1 LGFMLKTYA
10 EIFARVQL
18 RPHRKR
24 ISVAMADDPSVLA
37 ALKDVEQKGIAE
49 SILIGNPTRIQAL
62 AEELHFPV
70 SENQIVPAVEDQ
82 EIAALAVEQIRK
94 GRADILMKGHIA
106 TPILMKAVLDRDK
119 GLRKGDV
126 LSHVAVAEIP
136 TYPKFLIMGDG
147 GINITP
153 DLEAKKAILNNM
165 LQVSQKLQI
174 ARPKVAVLCPIEKVN
189 PKIPETIDAAELQKL
204 AEAGQFGNIILEGPI
219 AMDVALSAEAAAKK
233 GIKSAIAGQT
243 DVLLVPNITCGNA
256 LIKILMCLTESR
268 VGGLVVGATV
278 PIILL
283 SRSDNPEEKFNSILL
298 AILIAD

>member
-1 LGFMLKTYA
+1 MLKTYA
-10 EIFARVQL
+10 EIFEKVQL
-18 RPHRKR
+18 RPRRKR
-24 ISVAMADDPSVLA
+24 IAVAMADDPNVLA
-37 ALKDVEQKGIAE
+37 ALKDIEQKGIAE
-49 SILIGNPTRIQAL
+49 SILIGNPTRIRAL

-70 SENQIVPAVEDQ
+70 SENQIVPEIKDE

-136 TYPKFLIMGDG
+136 TYPKLLIMGDG
-147 GINITP
+147 GINIMP
-153 DLEAKKAILNNM
+153 DLETKKAILNNM
-165 LQVSQKLQI
+165 LQVCQKLQV
-174 ARPKVAVLCPIEKVN
+174 ACPKVAVLCPIEKVN
-189 PKIPETIDAAELQKL
+189 PKIPETVDAAELQKL

-219 AMDVALSAEAAAKK
+219 AMDVALVAEAATKK

-256 LIKILMCLTESR
+256 IIKILMCLTESR

-283 SRSDNPEEKFNSILL
+283 SRSDNPKEKFDSILL
-298 AILIAD
+298 AILIAE

>member
-1 LGFMLKTYA
+1 MLKTYA
-10 EIFARVQL
+10 EIFKKVQL
-18 RPHRKR
+18 RTHPKR
-24 ISVAMADDPSVLA
+24 IAVAMADDPSVLA

-165 LQVSQKLQI
+165 LQVGQKLQI
-174 ARPKVAVLCPIEKVN
+174 ACPKVAVLCPIEKVN

-204 AEAGQFGNIILEGPI
+204 ADAGQFGNIILEGPI

-283 SRSDNPEEKFNSILL
+283 SRSDNPEEKFDSILL

>member
-1 LGFMLKTYA
+1 MLRTYA
-10 EIFARVQL
+10 EIFEKVQL
-18 RPHRKR
+18 RQRRKR

-70 SENQIVPAVEDQ
+70 SENQIIPAVNEE

-136 TYPKFLIMGDG
+136 TYPKLLIMGDG

-153 DLEAKKAILNNM
+153 DLETKKAILYNM
-165 LQVSQKLQI
+165 LQVCQKLQI
-174 ARPKVAVLCPIEKVN
+174 ACPKVAVLCPIEKIN
-189 PKIPETIDAAELQKL
+189 PKIPETVDAAELHKL
-204 AEAGQFGNIILEGPI
+204 AEAGQFGNIILEGPV
-219 AMDVALSAEAAAKK
+219 ATDVALSAEAAAKK
-233 GIKSAIAGQT
+233 GIKSNIAGQT

-256 LIKILMCLTESR
+256 MIKILMCLTESR

>member
-1 LGFMLKTYA
+1 MLKTYA

-49 SILIGNPTRIQAL
+49 SILIGNPTQIQAL

-165 LQVSQKLQI
+165 LQVGQKLQI
-174 ARPKVAVLCPIEKVN
+174 ACPKVAVLCPIEKVN

-204 AEAGQFGNIILEGPI
+204 ADAGQFGNIILEGPI

-283 SRSDNPEEKFNSILL
+283 SRSDNPEEKFDSILL

>member
-1 LGFMLKTYA
+1 
-10 EIFARVQL
+10 
-18 RPHRKR
+18 
-24 ISVAMADDPSVLA
+24 MADDPSVLA

-49 SILIGNPTRIQAL
+49 SILIGNPTQIQAL

>member
-1 LGFMLKTYA
+1 
-10 EIFARVQL
+10 
-18 RPHRKR
+18 
-24 ISVAMADDPSVLA
+24 MADDPSVLA

-106 TPILMKAVLDRDK
+106 TPILMKAVLDREK

-165 LQVSQKLQI
+165 LQVGQKLQI
-174 ARPKVAVLCPIEKVN
+174 AHPKVAVLCPIEKVN

>member
-1 LGFMLKTYA
+1 MLKTYA
-10 EIFARVQL
+10 EIFKKVQL
-18 RPHRKR
+18 RTQPKR
-24 ISVAMADDPSVLA
+24 IAVAMADDPSVLA

-49 SILIGNPTRIQAL
+49 SILIGNPTRIRAL
-62 AEELHFPV
+62 AEELQFPV
-70 SENQIVPAVEDQ
+70 SENQIVSAIKDE

-106 TPILMKAVLDRDK
+106 TPILMKAVLDRDQ

-147 GINITP
+147 GINIMP
-153 DLEAKKAILNNM
+153 DLETKKAILNNM
-165 LQVSQKLQI
+165 LQVCQKLQI
-174 ARPKVAVLCPIEKVN
+174 ACPKVAVLCPIEKVN
-189 PKIPETIDAAELQKL
+189 PKIPETVDAAELQQL

-219 AMDVALSAEAAAKK
+219 AMDVALVAEAAAKK

-256 LIKILMCLTESR
+256 IIKILMCLTESR

>member
-1 LGFMLKTYA
+1 MLKTYA
-10 EIFARVQL
+10 EIFEKVQL
-18 RPHRKR
+18 RPRRKR
-24 ISVAMADDPSVLA
+24 IAVAMADDPNVLA
-37 ALKDVEQKGIAE
+37 ALKDIEQKGIAE
-49 SILIGNPTRIQAL
+49 SILIGNPTRIRAL

-70 SENQIVPAVEDQ
+70 SENQIVPEIKDE

-136 TYPKFLIMGDG
+136 TYPKLLIMGDG
-147 GINITP
+147 GINIMP
-153 DLEAKKAILNNM
+153 DLETKKAILNNM
-165 LQVSQKLQI
+165 LQVCQKLQV
-174 ARPKVAVLCPIEKVN
+174 ACPKVAVLCPIEKVN
-189 PKIPETIDAAELQKL
+189 PKIPETVDAAELQKL

-219 AMDVALSAEAAAKK
+219 AMDVALVAEAATKK
-233 GIKSAIAGQT
+233 GIKSAVAGQT

-256 LIKILMCLTESR
+256 IIKILMCLTESR

-283 SRSDNPEEKFNSILL
+283 SRSDNPKEKFDSILL
-298 AILIAD
+298 AILIAE

>member
-1 LGFMLKTYA
+1 MLKTYA

>member
-1 LGFMLKTYA
+1 MLKTYS
-10 EIFARVQL
+10 EIFNQVHSRQ
-18 RPHRKR
+18 RKR
-24 ISVAMADDPSVLA
+24 KISVAMADDPSVLA
-37 ALKDVEQKGIAE
+37 ALKDVEQKEIAE
-49 SILIGNPTRIQAL
+49 AILVGNPTRIRAL

-70 SENQIVPAVEDQ
+70 SENQIVPALNDE

-136 TYPKFLIMGDG
+136 TYPKFLILGDG
-147 GINITP
+147 GINIAP
-153 DLEAKKAILNNM
+153 DLETKKAILNNM
-165 LQVSQKLQI
+165 LLVCHKLQI
-174 ARPKVAVLCPIEKVN
+174 NCPKVAVLCPIEKVN
-189 PKIPETIDAAELQKL
+189 PKIPETVEAAELQKL
-204 AEAGQFGNIILEGPI
+204 AEAGQFGDIILEGPT

-233 GIKSAIAGQT
+233 GINSSIAGQT
-243 DVLLVPNITCGNA
+243 DVLLVPDITCGNA
-256 LIKILMCLTESR
+256 IIKILMCLTESR
-268 VGGLVVGATV
+268 VGGLVVGAAV

-283 SRSDNPEEKFNSILL
+283 SRSDRPEEKFNSILL

>member
-1 LGFMLKTYA
+1 MLKTYA

-18 RPHRKR
+18 RPRRKR

>member
-1 LGFMLKTYA
+1 MLKTYA

-283 SRSDNPEEKFNSILL
+283 SRSDNPEEKFDSILL

>member
-1 LGFMLKTYA
+1 MLRTYA
-10 EIFARVQL
+10 EIFEKVQL
-18 RPHRKR
+18 RQRRKR

-49 SILIGNPTRIQAL
+49 SILIGDPTRIHAL
-62 AEELHFPV
+62 AEELNFPV
-70 SENQIVPAVEDQ
+70 SENQIVSAIKDE

-119 GLRKGDV
+119 GLRRGDV

-136 TYPKFLIMGDG
+136 TYSKFLIMGDG
-147 GINITP
+147 GINIKP
-153 DLEAKKAILNNM
+153 DLETKKAILNNM
-165 LQVSQKLQI
+165 LQVCQKLQI
-174 ARPKVAVLCPIEKVN
+174 ACPKVAVLCPIEKVN
-189 PKIPETIDAAELQKL
+189 PKIPETVDAAELQKL
-204 AEAGQFGNIILEGPI
+204 AEAGQFGNVILEGPI

-233 GIKSAIAGQT
+233 GINSAVAGQT

-256 LIKILMCLTESR
+256 MIKILMCLTESR
-268 VGGLVVGATV
+268 VGGLVAGATV

>member
-1 LGFMLKTYA
+1 MLKTYA
-10 EIFARVQL
+10 EIFEKVQL
-18 RPHRKR
+18 RQRRKR

-49 SILIGNPTRIQAL
+49 SILIGNPIRIRAL

-70 SENQIVPAVEDQ
+70 SEKQIVPAIKDE
-82 EIAALAVEQIRK
+82 EIAALAVEQIRQ

-126 LSHVAVAEIP
+126 LSHVAVVEIP

-153 DLEAKKAILNNM
+153 DLETKKAILNNM
-165 LQVSQKLQI
+165 LQVCQKLQI
-174 ARPKVAVLCPIEKVN
+174 ACPKVAVLCPIEKVN
-189 PKIPETIDAAELQKL
+189 PKIPETVDAAELHKL
-204 AEAGQFGNIILEGPI
+204 AEAGQFGKVILEGPI

-233 GIKSAIAGQT
+233 GIKSTIAGQT
-243 DVLLVPNITCGNA
+243 DVVLVPNITCGNA
-256 LIKILMCLTESR
+256 MIKILMCLTKSR

-283 SRSDNPEEKFNSILL
+283 SRSDNPEEKFDSILL